1 MSSYIDF
8 SNYSDTEILR
18 MQKEKKKEYIILIQS
33 EKIATKLLN
42 YYGSSLYTTNY
53 HYRVNSE
60 YYLLQERVIKK
71 KIALYDEEVNPIIK
85 ISIESIIARLNDS
98 KSELLKINSSLYEQ
112 YNIIVNEI
120 IDKINN
126 LDLSI
131 FYHNG
136 TLYALKD
143 GEEIILDDNN
153 INELLNSKQEKIKNK
168 TLN

>member
-60 YYLLQERVIKK
+60 YYILQERVIKK

-131 FYHNG
+131 FYPNG